1 MNNDLLK
8 YRLNDDSEL
17 DVYRKDMVRF
27 VQFQEEV
34 YNMLDGLAPGDTINV
49 CEVVVPESIDVFIKV
64 VCQYIYYH
72 QHDDISMDK
81 IEFSADYRKI
91 YRRPGYVKPVH
102 LSRHFYSK

>member
-1 MNNDLLK
+1 MNNDLSK

-17 DVYRKDMVRF
+17 DVYRKDIVRF

-91 YRRPGYVKPVH
+91 YRRSGYVKPVH